1 MRSPHEVPLEP
12 AHPADLNGGDMDF
25 TGFTLAR
32 HCGNTPRATRR
43 ARTIVWGP
51 LAIAVLT
58 TFPMAVCAQVPDST
72 LWITNA
78 QVGTV
83 TQSGGLIYLGGSFT
97 TVSPITGGA
106 RGTRHRDGVPSSPY
120 PRVNGTVLRGGAGRR
135 GRLVHRR
142 QLHDR
147 GVRARRIRVEAPARR
162 FIHHHGALSQVG
174 LASVTVVPGTHE
186 IDAALAAVGAVG
198 EHDSE
203 HAVARADHRAGR
215 S

>member
-1 MRSPHEVPLEP
+1 
-12 AHPADLNGGDMDF
+12 MDF

-97 TVSPITGGA
+97 TVSPITGGGA
-106 RGTRHRDGVPSSPY
+106 ALDTATAFPSSPY
-120 PRVNGTVLRGGAGRR
+120 PRVNGTVFAAAPDGAG
-135 GRLVHRR
+135 GWYIGGSFTTAVFALAGFGSK
-142 QLHDR
+142 LLL
-147 GVRARRIRVEAPARR
+147 GGS
-162 FIHHHGALSQVG
+162 FTTMGALSQVG